1 MEEYRRLVES
11 LHKGEIGREEF
22 AKWFRTHFGIR
33 GKGILR
39 SFLKQRELARGWS
52 NKRKSRKSS

>member
-11 LHKGEIGREEF
+11 LRKGEIGREEF

-39 SFLKQRELARGWS
+39 HFLKQRELARG
-52 NKRKSRKSS
+52 